1 MNGFINLIKPK
12 NMSSAYAVG
21 MVKKKFNL
29 PCGHMGTLDPMA
41 SGVLPIGV
49 GKASRLFQY
58 MIEKKKVYV
67 AEFTFGKSTDTLDA
81 EGVVIEET
89 GYIPT
94 RQEIE
99 NALKNF
105 IGEIMQVPPDY
116 SAKCVN
122 GKRSYQ
128 LARQGFKVDLPP
140 KKIKV
145 DRFEVLECLS
155 DNVYT
160 FYIECEGGTY
170 IRSLARDLGKAV
182 NSLAFMSKL
191 ERRKSGI
198 FEIENAVTFDELKN
212 SDNPERYLISS
223 DKAVNFE
230 KLNLTLEQAK
240 KILNGVFLNY
250 GFKDGI
256 YRVYNQGEFL
266 GVGEV
271 EEGILRIKSYVR

>member
-58 MIEKKKVYV
+58 MIEKKKAYK
-67 AEFTFGKSTDTLDA
+67 AEFTFGKTTDTLDA
-81 EGVVIEET
+81 EGEVTGET
-89 GYIPT
+89 KVIPT
-94 RQEIE
+94 LNQLEK
-99 NALKNF
+99 AVKSLV
-105 IGEIMQVPPDY
+105 GEIMQIPPDF

-128 LARQGFKVDLPP
+128 LARQGVKVDLPP

-145 DRFEVLECLS
+145 DKFEVVEQIS
-155 DNVYT
+155 DKVFT

-170 IRSLARDLGKAV
+170 IRALARDLAKEVG
-182 NSLAFMSKL
+182 SLAYMSKL
-191 ERRKSGI
+191 ERTKSGI
-198 FEIENAVTFDELKN
+198 FEIENAVTFEELKN
-212 SDNPERYLISS
+212 SENPEKYLISS
-223 DKAVNFE
+223 DKAVSFE
-230 KLNLTLEQAK
+230 KLNLTKEQAR
-240 KILNGVFLNY
+240 KILDGVFLNY
-250 GFKDGI
+250 GFLDGI
-256 YRVYNQGEFL
+256 YRVYNEGEFF
-266 GVGEV
+266 GVGQV
-271 EEGILRIKSYVR
+271 VDGILKIKSYVR

>member
-58 MIEKKKVYV
+58 MIEKKKAYV
-67 AEFTFGKSTDTLDA
+67 AEFTFGKTTDTLDA
-81 EGVVIEET
+81 EGITTEET
-89 GYIPT
+89 DIVPT
-94 RQEIE
+94 KQEIE
-99 NALKNF
+99 IALKSF
-105 IGEIMQVPPDY
+105 IGEIMQVPPEF

-128 LARQGFKVDLPP
+128 LARQGVKVELPP

-145 DRFEVLECLS
+145 DKFQITKKISENIYC
-155 DNVYT
+155 

-170 IRSLARDLGKAV
+170 IRSLARDLAKKV

-191 ERRKSGI
+191 ERIKSGI
-198 FEIENAVTFDELKN
+198 FEIENAVTFEELRN
-212 SDNPERYLISS
+212 SIEPEKYLISS
-223 DKAVNFE
+223 DKAVSFE
-230 KLNLTLEQAK
+230 KLNLSNLQAT

-256 YRVYNQGEFL
+256 YRVYNEGEFF

-271 EEGILRIKSYVR
+271 KEGILKIKSYVR

>member
-58 MIEKKKVYV
+58 MIEKKKVYE

-81 EGVVIEET
+81 EGIVTEET
-89 GYIPT
+89 DNIPT
-94 RQEIE
+94 RREIE

-128 LARQGFKVDLPP
+128 LARQGVKVDLPP

-145 DRFEVLECLS
+145 DRFEIKERLS

-198 FEIENAVTFDELKN
+198 FEIENAVSFDELKN
-212 SDNPERYLISS
+212 SVNPEKYLINS
-223 DKAVNFE
+223 DEAVSFE
-230 KLNLTLEQAK
+230 KLKLTEGQTK

-250 GFKDGI
+250 GFKDGR

-266 GVGEV
+266 GVGDV
-271 EEGILRIKSYVR
+271 EKGILRIKSYVR